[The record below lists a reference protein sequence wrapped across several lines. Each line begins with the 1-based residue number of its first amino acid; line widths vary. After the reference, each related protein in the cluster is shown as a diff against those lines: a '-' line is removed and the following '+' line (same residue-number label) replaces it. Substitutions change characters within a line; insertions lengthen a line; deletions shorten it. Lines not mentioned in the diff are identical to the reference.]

1 MCVGLQSSALERL
14 HASSR
19 FSSTRHLIVANAIA
33 AEPILRCVAPARTF
47 KWLGGGHSWS
57 QIKPLPT
64 IRGLDV
70 VDELELIRALR
81 CEHNL

>member
-1 MCVGLQSSALERL
+1 MGVGQASSALERL

-47 KWLGGGHSWS
+47 NWWRTQLSA
-57 QIKPLPT
+57 IEPPLPT

-70 VDELELIRALR
+70 VDELELIRGALR